1 LVNKTL
7 NTTDAIIKGMVET
20 KGRNLRIAIWLLGL
34 VTITAVLIVW
44 AQVRLGGSVLSTYD
58 IFPLL
63 GLIAFS
69 LMWTHFVSGA
79 IRRWLGLPISTLR
92 TYFKFTSWLVLGLIL
107 LHPLLFI
114 VQLGLDGLGLPPFS
128 YLGLYPAL
136 ASQIALLLGTLSLV
150 AFLAFELHR
159 KFRGASWWKYVE
171 YLNILAMLAIFYHG
185 FTLGGEL
192 SVGWFQIVWLVYLV
206 TFIGAVSYT
215 QIHKTKGNHEQKST
229 H

>member
-1 LVNKTL
+1 
-7 NTTDAIIKGMVET
+7 MVEI
-20 KGRNLRIAIWLLGL
+20 KERNLRVVVWLLGL
-34 VTITAVLIVW
+34 GGIVAAIVVW
-44 AQVRLGGSVLSTYD
+44 AQVRLDGKALDTYD

-79 IRRWLGLPISTLR
+79 IRRKFGLPMSTLR
-92 TYFKFTSWLVLGLIL
+92 TYFKLTSWIVLVLIL

-114 VQLGLDGLGLPPFS
+114 IQLGLDGLGLPPFS